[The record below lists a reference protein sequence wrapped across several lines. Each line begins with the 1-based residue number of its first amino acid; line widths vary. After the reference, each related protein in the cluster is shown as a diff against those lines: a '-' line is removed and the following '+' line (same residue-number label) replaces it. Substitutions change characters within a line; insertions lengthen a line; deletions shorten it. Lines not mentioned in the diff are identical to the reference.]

1 MARSSESLRPVVI
14 CAILLALAASLVAL
28 ILSSISIAKNND
40 GTIEVNARAQTREN
54 KTQSQTSQDRVWT
67 IAISDYGVNLE
78 YLEESTYEIK
88 GYNVDIVNAV
98 CALANKTCIL
108 VCDVNERCWDTPP
121 RQRARGGVGLMA
133 RWYDACTGWV
143 NTYDR
148 SLTFAFTRAFVK
160 KQRDVALYAV
170 NSSSVDYRNVK
181 GLTVGF
187 IAGWAAD
194 ERCLARYARSADIT
208 GASPEFFH
216 ILHYNSP
223 MGLMQG
229 LRRGES
235 DVAFSI
241 RLPQLESDF
250 RRLTPDDFP
259 NYCYPDGSGAG
270 MMTRKDNTEFIN
282 WWNEAFDRLVGTPEY
297 DKICERLSTEH
308 GHKQG
313 SGAKDVCIGY

>member
-14 CAILLALAASLVAL
+14 LAILLALAASLVAL
-28 ILSSISIAKNND
+28 ILSSISIAKYND

-54 KTQSQTSQDRVWT
+54 KAQSQVWT

-78 YLEESTYEIK
+78 YLNEATNEIK

-98 CALANKTCIL
+98 CTLANKTCIL
-108 VCDVNERCWDTPP
+108 VWDVKQRCWDTEPG
-121 RQRARGGVGLMA
+121 QRARGGVGLLA

-160 KQRDVALYAV
+160 KKDVALYAV
-170 NSSSVDYRNVK
+170 NSSPVDYRNLT

-187 IAGWAAD
+187 IDGWASD
-194 ERCLARYARSADIT
+194 ERCLARYAESADIT
-208 GASPEFFH
+208 GASLTASR
-216 ILHYNSP
+216 ILHYSSA
-223 MGLMQG
+223 MRLMQG
-229 LRRGES
+229 LRSGEA
-235 DVAFSI
+235 DIAFAI

-250 RRLTPDDFP
+250 QRLTPDEFP
-259 NYCYPDGSGAG
+259 NFCYPDGAG

-308 GHKQG
+308 GHIQG